1 MCLSIPS
8 KIIQIESEN
17 IATVDTM
24 GVQRHVSLDLMA
36 EPVSIGDYVLIHVG
50 FAMTKMDEVA
60 ALDSLELYREMVE
73 LLNSEEDAEL
83 LESEENTEPSTEP
96 NAAAAVPQALV

>member
-24 GVQRHVSLDLMA
+24 GVQRQVSLDLMA
-36 EPVSIGDYVLIHVG
+36 EPVSIGDYVLIHIG
-50 FAMTKMDEVA
+50 FAMTKMDEAA
-60 ALDSLELYREMVE
+60 ALDSLELYQEMVD
-73 LLNSEEDAEL
+73 LMDAEQS
-83 LESEENTEPSTEP
+83 SEHS
-96 NAAAAVPQALV
+96 QACV